1 MENEN
6 YLEKRIIA
14 IDAQNVAFWPCR
26 SNKPKDWTLVLQVA
40 KFYHDLGHTVAV
52 FVPIHFWIPGK
63 AKSIPEDVKLELK
76 KYADVHREDCGN
88 DSERDDKM
96 MIAFAYIMD
105 AYYVSNDKGMC
116 SHFKLNTLENRAW
129 CHSRRI
135 EFSFD
140 ADGRFVP
147 CLEIESMGDEM
158 NESSEHTIADKEV
171 RS

>member
-1 MENEN
+1 MESEN
-6 YLEKRIIA
+6 YLEKKIIA

-26 SNKPKDWTLVLQVA
+26 SNKPKNWNLVLEVA
-40 KFYHDLGHTVAV
+40 KFYNELGHRSVV

-63 AKSIPEDVKLELK
+63 AKSIPEDVKKELR
-76 KYADVHREDCGN
+76 KYSDIEIVDCGK

-96 MIAFAYIMD
+96 MIGFSYLLD

-116 SHFKLNTLENRAW
+116 SHFKINTLENRTW

-135 EFSFD
+135 EFTFD
-140 ADGRFVP
+140 ADGQFAP
-147 CLEIESMGDEM
+147 GLKIESVYGEM
-158 NESSEHTIADKEV
+158 NEPPQNKIAGKEV

>member
-1 MENEN
+1 MKKEN
-6 YLEKRIIA
+6 YLERKIIA

-26 SNKPKDWTLVLQVA
+26 SNKPKNWYLVLEVA
-40 KFYHDLGHTVAV
+40 KFYNELGHMSVV

-63 AKSIPEDVKLELK
+63 AKSIPDDVKKELR
-76 KYADVHREDCGN
+76 KYADIEIVDCGN

-96 MIAFAYIMD
+96 LIGFSYLLD

-116 SHFKLNTLENRAW
+116 SHFKLNTLENRTW

-140 ADGRFVP
+140 AEGNFSP
-147 CLEIESMGDEM
+147 SLKIESIGGEM
-158 NESSEHTIADKEV
+158 NEASENKIAAKEV

>member
-1 MENEN
+1 MKDEN

-14 IDAQNVAFWPCR
+14 IDAQNVAFWPCPK
-26 SNKPKDWTLVLQVA
+26 KPKDWSLVLQVA
-40 KFYHDLGHTVAV
+40 KYYHDRGHKVDV

-63 AKSIPEDVKLELK
+63 AKSIPEEIKAEIK

-96 MIAFAYIMD
+96 MIAFAYLND
-105 AYYVSNDKGMC
+105 AYYVSNDKKMC
-116 SHFKLNTLENRAW
+116 SHFKLDTLENRSW

-140 ADGRFVP
+140 ADGHFTP
-147 CLEIESMGDEM
+147 SLTIESMGGDM
-158 NESSEHTIADKEV
+158 NEAPENRTACKEV

>member
-1 MENEN
+1 MEKEI

-40 KFYHDLGHTVAV
+40 KYYHDLGHMVAV
-52 FVPIHFWIPGK
+52 FVPIHFWIPGR
-63 AKSIPEDVKLELK
+63 AKSIPEEVKLELK
-76 KYADVHREDCGN
+76 KYADVHREDCGK

-105 AYYVSNDKGMC
+105 AHYVSNDKGMC
-116 SHFKLNTLENRAW
+116 SHFKLNSLENRAW

-140 ADGRFVP
+140 AYGRYVP
-147 CLEIESMGDEM
+147 CLEIESMGDEV
-158 NESSEHTIADKEV
+158 NESPEHATADKEV
-171 RS
+171 KS